1 MSEHE
6 WNLELLQERLA
17 ELEMAL
23 FNDGWARLGQQ
34 LDHEFSREGLA
45 QIAYLARLMFLKN
58 PLVQRGIHVQA
69 YYVFGQ
75 GVTISH
81 EDEAANEIVQAFLGD
96 ASNREELTSNG
107 AMLDKERLLQIE
119 GNLFFCLFDDLATG
133 RVRVR
138 SIPADEV
145 QEIVT
150 NPEDAREVWYYK
162 RMWTQQ
168 GLDLATGATTTS
180 TETAWYP
187 DLRYRPAARPANI
200 GGHQVRWDAPV
211 KHVRVGGLGD
221 MRFGVS
227 EVYAQIDWAKAYKEF
242 LEDWATLTRA
252 YSRFAH
258 KLTVPGGARG
268 VAAAKSKLGTTYA
281 SSSGEAESNPPPVVG
296 STFIAGQ
303 GVDLQPMRIGG
314 ANVSAEDGRRLLLM
328 VAAGAGLPETFY
340 GDTSVGTL
348 ATARA
353 LDRPTELR
361 MLTRQTLWADVLQD
375 LLSHVLET
383 AIRAGRLSGRV
394 VAEPDGTPRL
404 ELAGDAEARCTITF
418 PPILEHD
425 VRETVGAIVSAA
437 TLDGKAAA
445 GTMDRETLIRLLL
458 AALGVKD
465 VERVLGALEEEPEVE
480 EPEGDG
486 SEGVDGSD
494 EQGQADERGQA
505 DEEPQPRET
514 AEALMVA
521 AVRELRGA
529 VARLVEGVGDGSGG
543 LDGLDE
549 VSG

>member
-23 FNDGWARLGQQ
+23 FNEGWARLGQQ
-34 LDHEFSREGLA
+34 YEHEFSREGLA

-58 PLVQRGIHVQA
+58 PLVQRGVNVQA

-75 GVTISH
+75 GVSISH
-81 EDEAANEIVQAFLGD
+81 EDEAVDAVIQAFLAD
-96 ASNREELTSNG
+96 TSNREELTSNA

-119 GNLFFCLFDDLATG
+119 GNVFLVLFGDVVTG

-150 NPEDAREVWYYK
+150 NPEDAREIWYYK
-162 RMWTQQ
+162 RLWSQEEIDLASGSTVTTQQ
-168 GLDLATGATTTS
+168 
-180 TETAWYP
+180 TAWYP
-187 DLRYRPAARPANI
+187 DWRYRPAARPATI
-200 GGHQVRWDAPV
+200 GGNQVRWDAPV

-227 EVYAQIDWAKAYKEF
+227 EVYAQIDWARAYKEF

-268 VAAAKSKLGTTYA
+268 VASAKSKLGTTYA
-281 SSSGEAESNPPPVVG
+281 SSAGSEAETNPPPTVG

-348 ATARA
+348 ATARS

-361 MLTRQTLWADVLQD
+361 MLTRQTLWSDVLQD
-375 LLSHVLET
+375 VLSYVLET
-383 AIRAGRLSGRV
+383 AIRAGKLSGRV
-394 VAEPDGTPRL
+394 VAELDGTPRL
-404 ELAGDAEARCTITF
+404 ELAGDAKPDATIAF
-418 PPILEHD
+418 PSLLEHD
-425 VRETVGAIVSAA
+425 PGEMVRAIVSAA

-445 GTMDRETLIRLLL
+445 GTMDDETLIRLLL

-465 VERVLGALEEEPEVE
+465 ADQVLAALADEEEPE
-480 EPEGDG
+480 EPQPDG
-486 SEGVDGSD
+486 SDGSD
-494 EQGQADERGQA
+494 EPDGEDEPDR
-505 DEEPQPRET
+505 EERT

-521 AVRELRGA
+521 AVQELRGA
-529 VARLVEGVGDGSGG
+529 VARLVEGDA
-543 LDGLDE
+543 
-549 VSG
+549 